1 MIPKILDLANGPGG
15 QRSDL
20 KNGQPFICYIERRN
34 ANSEF
39 YAVGLEG
46 KDFGYV
52 TTFGEEAVVF
62 AFYNDSISVGGSLK
76 DDEWQNTRL
85 CRAVRTN
92 QGYDYVSTGQ
102 RKGNDYYWA
111 NDFEWRFQ
119 GIDNFATSTDKG
131 YRLRMNIAN
140 KGDAWISDDENT
152 GSIRMR
158 DSENDRAILY
168 FVKFSEDAVSPGK
181 YYPIFKK
188 ADLER

>member
-1 MIPKILDLANGPGG
+1 M
-15 QRSDL
+15 
-20 KNGQPFICYIERRN
+20 
-34 ANSEF
+34 
-39 YAVGLEG
+39 GLEG

-52 TTFGEEAVVF
+52 TAFGEEAVVF
-62 AFYNDSISVGGSLK
+62 AFYSDSISVGGSLK
-76 DDEWQNTRL
+76 DDEWQKTRL

-102 RKGNDYYWA
+102 RKGTDYYWA

-119 GIDNFATSTDKG
+119 GITDFATSTDKG

-158 DSENDRAILY
+158 DSSNDRAILY
-168 FVKFSEDAVSPGK
+168 FVQFSEDAVSPGK

>member
-1 MIPKILDLANGPGG
+1 MIPKILDLSNGPGG
-15 QRSDL
+15 PRSDL
-20 KNGQPFICYIERRN
+20 KNGQPFICYIERQN
-34 ANSEF
+34 ANREY

-52 TTFGEEAVVF
+52 STYGEEAVVF
-62 AFYNDSISVGGSLK
+62 AFYKDSTPVGGPLG
-76 DDEWQNTRL
+76 DWPNTRL
-85 CRAVRTN
+85 CRAVKTS

-102 RKGNDYYWA
+102 RKGTDYYWA

-119 GIDNFATSTDKG
+119 GITDFATSSSDKG

-158 DSENDRAILY
+158 DNSDDRAILY
-168 FVKFSEDAVSPGK
+168 FVTFSDDVVNPGN

-188 ADLER
+188 SDLDK